1 MNYHMNK
8 LDSTLLELLNI
19 LKNIKWAHKKEK
31 SFILLVQSFGMSKNK
46 NKNKNKKG
54 FVSKVK
60 KPTKGIKKDKTT
72 YYHCGK
78 YGY

>member
-1 MNYHMNK
+1 MNK

-19 LKNIKWAHKKEK
+19 LKNIKLAHKKEK
-31 SFILLVQSFGMSKNK
+31 SFILLVQSSGMSKKK